1 MQLLWLDGTK
11 VTDAGLA
18 HLKGLAQM
26 QLLSLDRTMVTDA
39 GLVHLEG
46 FSNLTWLDL
55 SGTKVTD
62 VGVKKLQQKLPRCKI
77 SRPLTG
83 PGKRDDKKKR

>member
-1 MQLLWLDGTK
+1 
-11 VTDAGLA
+11 
-18 HLKGLAQM
+18 M

-77 SRPLTG
+77 SRALTG
-83 PGKRDDKKKR
+83 PGKRDVKKKR